1 MDFCPFHKKNCEE
14 IKMITIIEL
23 KKGKIKEIKICEDC
37 AQSYIKETNSLS
49 DLPDDPKELLKL
61 ILLKEECIECN
72 IINGKELTKEQ
83 KIMILE
89 NKIAAA
95 VEKEDYETAAI
106 IKKQIGE
113 IKNLN

>member
-1 MDFCPFHKKNCEE
+1 MDFCPFHKKKCEE

-37 AQSYIKETNSLS
+37 ACNYFKEINSLNE
-49 DLPDDPKELLKL
+49 LPDDPKEVLNL
-61 ILLKEECIECN
+61 ILSKEECIECN

-83 KIMILE
+83 KMVILE
-89 NKIAAA
+89 KKIAAA
-95 VEKEDYETAAI
+95 VEEEDYETAAI
-106 IKKQIGE
+106 IKKQIEE